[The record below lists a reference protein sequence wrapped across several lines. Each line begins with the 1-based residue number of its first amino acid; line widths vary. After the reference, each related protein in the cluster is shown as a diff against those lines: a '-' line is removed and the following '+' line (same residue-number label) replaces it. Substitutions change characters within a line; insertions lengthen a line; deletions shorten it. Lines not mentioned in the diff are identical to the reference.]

1 MALRMRCF
9 LYKIISQRAYRLD
22 VQVGDLAKVLL
33 VGKGPPDRG
42 GIAAFLDGLA
52 ASDLNR
58 RHDMGL
64 LNVTRDEV
72 PNAGRFT
79 IANLRRTVAD
89 AVSLWR
95 AGKGVEVVHIH
106 SALVPL
112 PTLLRAGVLSA
123 VGRLRRSQVLL
134 QVHSGLV
141 ELWTVTPARRLVARV
156 CLTPA
161 HRVIAVSEGS
171 RAALLRVASED
182 RVLLIQNGIDPSL
195 YGPPQGAHTP
205 PRILFAGLLTARK
218 GVVDL
223 LKASEGLVERD
234 IPHQLLLAG
243 GTPDEG
249 PAAEEEVKAAAGP
262 NVHFLGPQPHERM
275 PDIYRAADIFCL
287 PSWWEAA
294 PLSLLEAMA
303 TGLAVVASR
312 VGDIPKIVEDGV
324 SGLLVPPR
332 DPSSLTE
339 ALKELCL
346 DPERRTA
353 MGLQARRTVVE
364 RFDAASMRADI
375 DSLYQG
381 VASGAR
387 SR

>member
-1 MALRMRCF
+1 
-9 LYKIISQRAYRLD
+9 
-22 VQVGDLAKVLL
+22 
-33 VGKGPPDRG
+33 
-42 GIAAFLDGLA
+42 
-52 ASDLNR
+52 
-58 RHDMGL
+58 
-64 LNVTRDEV
+64 
-72 PNAGRFT
+72 
-79 IANLRRTVAD
+79 
-89 AVSLWR
+89 
-95 AGKGVEVVHIH
+95 
-106 SALVPL
+106 
-112 PTLLRAGVLSA
+112 
-123 VGRLRRSQVLL
+123 
-134 QVHSGLV
+134 
-141 ELWTVTPARRLVARV
+141 
-156 CLTPA
+156 
-161 HRVIAVSEGS
+161 
-171 RAALLRVASED
+171 
-182 RVLLIQNGIDPSL
+182 
-195 YGPPQGAHTP
+195 
-205 PRILFAGLLTARK
+205 
-218 GVVDL
+218 
-223 LKASEGLVERD
+223 
-234 IPHQLLLAG
+234 
-243 GTPDEG
+243 
-249 PAAEEEVKAAAGP
+249 
-262 NVHFLGPQPHERM
+262 M